1 MKQITLKEIFYY
13 AFFSLLF
20 IAKGIGLYDGQ
31 KIFKVILLCAC
42 FFWVGKMMLTS
53 YSIKEILVIG
63 VLLVLGA
70 FSYYFSGDKA
80 ALISVMTVVGMK
92 DIPVKRLFKIGLI
105 IWSIAFWGTITA
117 ALLGIK
123 SSAMFVHNKEG
134 LGFVI
139 RSSLGMTHPNVL
151 HISYMVFAALC
162 FLVYDFKGKALLK
175 AVGIFFAGSLFI
187 FMYSLSYTGF
197 LFFIAY
203 LVLVVYLT
211 QMWRRTKA
219 ENVILQ
225 CLMPICAAFS
235 ILGPVLLRGR
245 LFDLVNKAVNT
256 RFELSRHYL
265 TTLIPGLLGTQ
276 VNIEGNYTIDCSY
289 VHCLY
294 YYGIFLFL
302 LFMLG
307 LFMTIRYLMNNGRNQ
322 ELAMTLGLVAAG
334 FTEPF
339 LFNFS
344 FKNIILPIM
353 GEMLFVYLA
362 APGRL
367 RGFEKNIQICRKQ
380 LSYTWRG
387 IPALKVF
394 IGKLGAVMSAHKKA
408 LWAGIAA
415 GILAGFIIGN
425 QCICVEP
432 YVIVNKNTS
441 DRVGKKGDYKIYQ
454 ELPEEIKENS
464 LKINVYEED
473 TKVFVLSGSI
483 TEYEEIRKKI
493 TVCVYGGACGMA
505 AAMAV
510 LLWRQS
516 RKKDNENFNA
526 GKLES

>member
-1 MKQITLKEIFYY
+1 
-13 AFFSLLF
+13 
-20 IAKGIGLYDGQ
+20 
-31 KIFKVILLCAC
+31 
-42 FFWVGKMMLTS
+42 
-53 YSIKEILVIG
+53 
-63 VLLVLGA
+63 
-70 FSYYFSGDKA
+70 
-80 ALISVMTVVGMK
+80 
-92 DIPVKRLFKIGLI
+92 
-105 IWSIAFWGTITA
+105 
-117 ALLGIK
+117 
-123 SSAMFVHNKEG
+123 MFVHNKSG

-139 RSSLGMTHPNVL
+139 RSSLGLTHPNVL
-151 HISYMVFAALC
+151 HISYMVFVALW
-162 FLVYDFKGKALLK
+162 FLVNNFKGKALMK
-175 AVGIFFAGSLFI
+175 AVGLSFVGSLFI

-211 QMWRRTKA
+211 QARRRSKA

-225 CLMPICAAFS
+225 CLMPLCVAFS
-235 ILGPVLLRGR
+235 ILGPVLLHGR

-265 TTLIPGLLGTQ
+265 TTLTPGMFGTQ

-307 LFMTIRYLMNNGRNQ
+307 LFVTIRYLVNNGRNQ

-362 APGRL
+362 VPGRWKC
-367 RGFEKNIQICRKQ
+367 FEVNIQISRKQ
-380 LSYTWRG
+380 RSYTWRENLV
-387 IPALKVF
+387 LKAFVQ
-394 IGKLGAVMSAHKKA
+394 KLRAIIVTHKKA
-408 LWAGIAA
+408 LWTGAA
-415 GILAGFIIGN
+415 VGMLMGGVIGS
-425 QCICVEP
+425 QCVYVEP
-432 YVIVNKNTS
+432 YVIVNKDTS

-454 ELPEEIKENS
+454 DLPEEIKENS
-464 LKINVYEED
+464 LKINVYD
-473 TKVFVLSGSI
+473 DHTKVFVLSGSI

-493 TVCVYGGACGMA
+493 TVCFYGGACGIVLVT
-505 AAMAV
+505 AV
-510 LLWRQS
+510 LLWQQS
-516 RKKDNENFNA
+516 RKKDHENFNA
-526 GKLES
+526 GELES

>member
-1 MKQITLKEIFYY
+1 MKQITLKEICYY
-13 AFFSLLF
+13 SFFSLLF
-20 IAKGIGLYDGQ
+20 MAKGIGLYDGQ
-31 KIFKVILLCAC
+31 GMFKVILLCAC
-42 FFWVGKMMLTS
+42 SFWAVKMILTS

-63 VLLVLGA
+63 TLLVLGA
-70 FSYYFSGDKA
+70 ASYYFSGDKGA
-80 ALISVMTVVGMK
+80 FIAVMTIVGMK
-92 DIPVKRLFKIGLI
+92 DIPTKRLFKIGLI
-105 IWSIAFWGTITA
+105 IWSISFWGTITA
-117 ALLGIK
+117 ALLGLK
-123 SSAMFVHNKEG
+123 SSTMFVHNKSG

-139 RSSLGMTHPNVL
+139 RSSLGLTHPNVL
-151 HISYMVFAALC
+151 HISYMVFVALW
-162 FLVYDFKGKALLK
+162 FLVNDFKGKALMK
-175 AVGIFFAGSLFI
+175 AVGLSFVGSLFI

-211 QMWRRTKA
+211 QVRRRSKV

-225 CLMPICAAFS
+225 CLMPLCVAFS
-235 ILGPVLLRGR
+235 ILGPVMLHGR

-265 TTLIPGLLGTQ
+265 TTLTPGMFGTQ

-307 LFMTIRYLMNNGRNQ
+307 LFVTIRYLVNNWRNQ

-353 GEMLFVYLA
+353 GEVLFVYLA
-362 APGRL
+362 MPGKVKGLERNIRICSKEL
-367 RGFEKNIQICRKQ
+367 VCSFKESLSWKTFFGMLKNTMQKYKRVLCTG
-380 LSYTWRG
+380 L
-387 IPALKVF
+387 V
-394 IGKLGAVMSAHKKA
+394 V
-408 LWAGIAA
+408 
-415 GILAGFIIGN
+415 GILMGFIIGE
-425 QCICVEP
+425 QWVSVEP
-432 YVIVNKNTS
+432 YVIVNKDTS

-454 ELPEEIKENS
+454 DLPEEIKENS
-464 LKINVYEED
+464 LKINVYD
-473 TKVFVLSGSI
+473 DHTKVFVLSGSI

-493 TVCVYGGACGMA
+493 TVCVYGGACGIIFVT
-505 AAMAV
+505 AV
-510 LLWRQS
+510 LLWQS
-516 RKKDNENFNA
+516 RKKDHENFNA
-526 GKLES
+526 GELES

>member
-13 AFFSLLF
+13 VFFGLLF
-20 IAKGIGLYDGQ
+20 TAKGIGLYDGQ

-42 FFWVGKMMLTS
+42 FFWVGKMMLAS

-105 IWSIAFWGTITA
+105 IWGIAFWGTITA

-123 SSAMFVHNKEG
+123 SSALFVHNKEG

-151 HISYMVFAALC
+151 HISYMVFVALC
-162 FLVYDFKGKALLK
+162 FLVYDLKGKTLLK
-175 AVGIFFAGSLFI
+175 AVGLSFVGSLFI

-197 LFFIAY
+197 LFYIVY
-203 LVLVVYLT
+203 SILVVYLT
-211 QMWRRTKA
+211 QIRRRTKA

-225 CLMPICAAFS
+225 CLMPVCVAFS

-245 LFDLVNKAVNT
+245 LFNLVNKVVNT
-256 RFELSRHYL
+256 RFELSRQYL
-265 TTLIPGLLGTQ
+265 TTLTPGLLGTQ
-276 VNIEGNYTIDCSY
+276 VSVGGGHTIDSSY

-294 YYGIFLFL
+294 YYGIILFL

-307 LFMTIRYLMNNGRNQ
+307 LFLTINYLIRNGRDC

-344 FKNIILPIM
+344 YKNIILPIM
-353 GEMLFVYLA
+353 GEVLYVYLA
-362 APGRL
+362 APERL
-367 RGFEKNIQICRKQ
+367 KCLEKNIKICRKQ
-380 LSYTWRG
+380 PVYTWREY
-387 IPALKVF
+387 PALKKF
-394 IGKLGAVMSAHKKA
+394 AKKLGSVILFHKKA
-408 LWAGIAA
+408 LWAGIAV
-415 GILAGFIIGN
+415 GILMGIIVGN
-425 QCICVEP
+425 QCIHVEP

-464 LKINVYEED
+464 LKINVYDED

-493 TVCVYGGACGMA
+493 TVCVYGGTCGLA
-505 AAMAV
+505 AAAA
-510 LLWRQS
+510 LLWWQS
-516 RKKDNENFNA
+516 RKNDNENSNA
-526 GKLES
+526 G